1 MTEAYPLSWPFGKPR
16 SQISQQSRFDVSL
29 AQARDGLLH
38 EIHLLGGRLPVLST
52 NIPVRQDGLPYANH
66 RQPADKGVAVYFSLR
81 GQPMCFARDRW
92 DSVADNI
99 QAIRK
104 TIEAL
109 RGIERWGTGDM
120 VQRAFTG
127 FVALPSQESPWDVLG
142 IKPGASS
149 DEIEAAYRQ
158 KARFA
163 HPDAGGSTEAM
174 QRLNDAR
181 RKLKERAA

>member
-1 MTEAYPLSWPFGKPR
+1 
-16 SQISQQSRFDVSL
+16 
-29 AQARDGLLH
+29 
-38 EIHLLGGRLPVLST
+38 
-52 NIPVRQDGLPYANH
+52 
-66 RQPADKGVAVYFSLR
+66 
-81 GQPMCFARDRW
+81 
-92 DSVADNI
+92 
-99 QAIRK
+99 
-104 TIEAL
+104 
-109 RGIERWGTGDM
+109 
-120 VQRAFTG
+120 
-127 FVALPSQESPWDVLG
+127 LG